1 MAASINTNYAAM
13 LAAQNLNRTTA
24 VLGEVQTRISTG
36 LKVASAKDN
45 GAVYGIAL
53 RQQATSQSL
62 NAVRESLQRAQSVTD
77 VSLAAGETITDLL
90 VQMKEKALASIDT
103 TINAPERLI
112 LNADFTA
119 LRTQI
124 NTAANNSG
132 FNGASLI
139 SSTATAIRA
148 LADDT
153 GGRTISVGRQWLFT
167 PSTATT
173 DSNVRV
179 RTTSTIGNV
188 VAASASLSLVNES
201 IQRVAIA
208 LAAIGT
214 GSKAL
219 LNHTNF
225 INKLQDAVD
234 AGVGN
239 IIDADMAKEAS
250 RLQSTQAKQQLGFQ
264 ALAIANQG
272 PSNLLG
278 LFR

>member
-13 LAAQNLNRTTA
+13 LAAQNVNATTEM
-24 VLGEVQTRISTG
+24 LSGVQQRIATG
-36 LKVASAKDN
+36 LKVSSAKDN
-45 GAVYGIAL
+45 GAIYGIAL

-90 VQMKEKALASIDT
+90 VQMKEKALAAIDT
-103 TINAPERLI
+103 TISATDRQAL
-112 LNADFTA
+112 ATDFAA

-139 SSTATAIRA
+139 SNTAVAIQA

-153 GGRTISVGRQWLFT
+153 GTRVISIQVQRLFLG
-167 PSTATT
+167 STNMAVTT
-173 DSNVRV
+173 
-179 RTTSTIGNV
+179 TTSLGTT
-188 VAASASLSLVNES
+188 AQASNALSLVNRS
-201 IQRVAIA
+201 ITQVA
-208 LAAIGT
+208 LSLSRIGT

-219 LNHTNF
+219 ANHTVF
-225 INKLQDAVD
+225 INKLQDAID

-250 RLQSTQAKQQLGFQ
+250 RLQSVQAKQQLGFQ

-272 PSNLLG
+272 PSNLLS

>member
-1 MAASINTNYAAM
+1 MTSINTNYAAM

-36 LKVASAKDN
+36 LKVSSAKDN
-45 GAVYGIAL
+45 GAIYGIAL

-62 NAVRESLQRAQSVTD
+62 NAVRESLQRGQSVTD

-103 TINAPERLI
+103 TIGADERAI
-112 LNADFTA
+112 LNTDFAA

-139 SSTATAIRA
+139 SNTGTSIRA

-153 GGRTISVGRQWLFT
+153 GSRTISVAQQRLYL
-167 PSTATT
+167 STATST
-173 DSNVRV
+173 TNVLV
-179 RTTSTIGNV
+179 RATTSVGNV
-188 VAASASLSLVNES
+188 VAASGALSLVNSS

-250 RLQSTQAKQQLGFQ
+250 RLQATQAKQQLGFQ

>member
-1 MAASINTNYAAM
+1 MTSINTNYAAM

-36 LKVASAKDN
+36 LKVSSAKDN
-45 GAVYGIAL
+45 GAIYGIAL

-90 VQMKEKALASIDT
+90 VQMKEKALAAIDT
-103 TINAPERLI
+103 TIGAPERAI
-112 LNADFTA
+112 LNTDFAA

-139 SSTATAIRA
+139 SNTGTSIRA

-153 GGRTISVGRQWLFT
+153 GTRTISVAQQRLFLT
-167 PSTATT
+167 TAATT
-173 DSNVRV
+173 TNVLV
-179 RTTSTIGNV
+179 RATTSVGNV
-188 VAASASLSLVNES
+188 VAASGALSLVNAS
-201 IQRVAIA
+201 IQSVAIA

-250 RLQSTQAKQQLGFQ
+250 RLQATQAKQQLGFQ

>member
-1 MAASINTNYAAM
+1 MTSINTNYAAM

>member
-1 MAASINTNYAAM
+1 MASSINTNYAAM
-13 LAAQNLNRTTA
+13 LAAQNLNATTSA
-24 VLGEVQTRISTG
+24 LGQVQTRIATG
-36 LKVASAKDN
+36 LKVSSAKDN
-45 GAVYGIAL
+45 GAIYGIAL

-62 NAVRESLQRAQSVTD
+62 NAVRESLQRGQSVTD
-77 VSLAAGETITDLL
+77 VSLAAGETVTDLL
-90 VQMKEKALASIDT
+90 VQMKEKALAAIDT
-103 TINAPERLI
+103 SISPTDRQA

-139 SSTATAIRA
+139 SSTAAAVRS

-153 GGRTISVGRQWLFT
+153 GTVFISVGTQRL
-167 PSTATT
+167 SLGTT
-173 DSNVRV
+173 NMTVTT
-179 RTTSTIGNV
+179 TTSIGTTA
-188 VAASASLSLVNES
+188 AASSALSLVNAS
-201 IQRVAIA
+201 ITNVA
-208 LAAIGT
+208 LALSRIGT
-214 GSKAL
+214 GAKAL
-219 LNHTNF
+219 ENHTTF

-234 AGVGN
+234 NGVGN

-250 RLQSTQAKQQLGFQ
+250 RLQSIQAKQQLGFQ

>member
-1 MAASINTNYAAM
+1 M
-13 LAAQNLNRTTA
+13 LAAQNVNATTEMLSA
-24 VLGEVQTRISTG
+24 VQQRIATG
-36 LKVASAKDN
+36 LKVSSAKDN
-45 GAVYGIAL
+45 GAIYGIAL

-90 VQMKEKALASIDT
+90 VQMKEKALAAIDT
-103 TINAPERLI
+103 TISATDRQAL
-112 LNADFTA
+112 ATDFAA

-139 SSTATAIRA
+139 SNTAVAINA

-153 GGRTISVGRQWLFT
+153 GTRTISIQVQRLFLG
-167 PSTATT
+167 STNMVVTT
-173 DSNVRV
+173 
-179 RTTSTIGNV
+179 TTSLGTT
-188 VAASASLSLVNES
+188 AQASNALSLVNRS
-201 IQRVAIA
+201 ITNVA
-208 LAAIGT
+208 LSLSRIGT

-219 LNHTNF
+219 LNHTTF
-225 INKLQDAVD
+225 INKLQDAID

-250 RLQSTQAKQQLGFQ
+250 RLQSIQAKQQLGFQ

>member
-1 MAASINTNYAAM
+1 MTSINTNYAAM
-13 LAAQNLNRTTA
+13 LAAQNLNRTTS

-45 GAVYGIAL
+45 GAIYGIAL

-90 VQMKEKALASIDT
+90 VQMKEKALAAIDT
-103 TINAPERLI
+103 TIGANERAI
-112 LNADFTA
+112 LNTDFIS
-119 LRTQI
+119 LRRQI

-139 SSTATAIRA
+139 STTATAIRA

-153 GGRTISVGRQWLFT
+153 GGSTISVGRQWLFT
-167 PSTATT
+167 PTAAAT

-179 RTTSTIGNV
+179 RTTSTIGGV

-250 RLQSTQAKQQLGFQ
+250 RLQATQAKQQLGFQ

>member
-1 MAASINTNYAAM
+1 MTSINTNYAAM

-45 GAVYGIAL
+45 GAIYGIAL

-90 VQMKEKALASIDT
+90 VQMKEKALAAIDT
-103 TINAPERLI
+103 TIGANERAI
-112 LNADFTA
+112 LNTDFIS
-119 LRTQI
+119 LRRQI

-139 SSTATAIRA
+139 STTATAIRA

-153 GGRTISVGRQWLFT
+153 GGSTISVGRQWLFT
-167 PSTATT
+167 PTVAAT

-179 RTTSTIGNV
+179 RTTSTIGSV

-250 RLQSTQAKQQLGFQ
+250 RLQATQAKQQLGFQ

>member
-13 LAAQNLNRTTA
+13 LAAQNVNATTEM
-24 VLGEVQTRISTG
+24 LSGVQQRIATG
-36 LKVASAKDN
+36 LKVSSAKDN
-45 GAVYGIAL
+45 GAIYGIAL

-90 VQMKEKALASIDT
+90 VQMKEKALAAIDT
-103 TINAPERLI
+103 TISATDRQAL
-112 LNADFTA
+112 ATDFAA

-139 SSTATAIRA
+139 SNTAVAINA

-153 GGRTISVGRQWLFT
+153 GTRTISIQVQRLFLG
-167 PSTATT
+167 STNMVVTT
-173 DSNVRV
+173 
-179 RTTSTIGNV
+179 TTSLGTT
-188 VAASASLSLVNES
+188 AQASNALSLVNRS
-201 IQRVAIA
+201 ITNVA
-208 LAAIGT
+208 LSLSRIGT

-219 LNHTNF
+219 LNHTTF
-225 INKLQDAVD
+225 INKLQDAID

-250 RLQSTQAKQQLGFQ
+250 RLQSIQAKQQLGFQ

>member
-1 MAASINTNYAAM
+1 MTSINTNYAAM

-24 VLGEVQTRISTG
+24 MLGEVQTRISTG
-36 LKVASAKDN
+36 LKVSSAKDN
-45 GAVYGIAL
+45 GAIYGIAL

-90 VQMKEKALASIDT
+90 VQMKEKALAAIDN
-103 TINAPERLI
+103 TISATDRQA
-112 LNADFTA
+112 LNTDFAA
-119 LRTQI
+119 LRNQI
-124 NTAANNSG
+124 NQAANNSG

-139 SSTATAIRA
+139 NSTAVAINA

-153 GGRTISVGRQWLFT
+153 GRSTITIAAQRLSLGSTNVTVQTTTTIGTIANASAALSRVNTTIS
-167 PSTATT
+167 
-173 DSNVRV
+173 NV
-179 RTTSTIGNV
+179 
-188 VAASASLSLVNES
+188 
-201 IQRVAIA
+201 A
-208 LAAIGT
+208 LALSRIGT
-214 GSKAL
+214 GSRAL
-219 LNHTNF
+219 ANHTIF
-225 INKLQDAVD
+225 VNKLQDAVD

-250 RLQSTQAKQQLGFQ
+250 RLQSIQAKQQLGFQ

>member
-1 MAASINTNYAAM
+1 M
-13 LAAQNLNRTTA
+13 LAAQNVNATTEM
-24 VLGEVQTRISTG
+24 LGGVQQRIATG
-36 LKVASAKDN
+36 LKVSSAKDN
-45 GAVYGIAL
+45 GAIYGIAL

-90 VQMKEKALASIDT
+90 VQMKEKALAAIDT
-103 TINAPERLI
+103 TISATDRSAL
-112 LNADFTA
+112 ATDFGA

-139 SSTATAIRA
+139 SNTGITIQA

-153 GGRTISVGRQWLFT
+153 GTRTITVRAQNLSLGSTVMVV
-167 PSTATT
+167 TATT
-173 DSNVRV
+173 TLG
-179 RTTSTIGNV
+179 TTATAST
-188 VAASASLSLVNES
+188 ALSLVNRS
-201 IQRVAIA
+201 ITNVA
-208 LAAIGT
+208 LALANIGT

-219 LNHTNF
+219 LNHTTF
-225 INKLQDAVD
+225 INKLQDAID

-250 RLQSTQAKQQLGFQ
+250 RLQSVQAKQQLGFQ

>member
-1 MAASINTNYAAM
+1 MTSINTNYAAM

-36 LKVASAKDN
+36 LKVSSAKDN
-45 GAVYGIAL
+45 GAIYGIAL

-103 TINAPERLI
+103 TIGADERAI
-112 LNADFTA
+112 LNTDFAA

-139 SSTATAIRA
+139 SNTGTSIRA

-153 GGRTISVGRQWLFT
+153 GSRTISVAQQRLYL
-167 PSTATT
+167 STATST
-173 DSNVRV
+173 TNVLV
-179 RTTSTIGNV
+179 RATTSVGNV
-188 VAASASLSLVNES
+188 VAASGALSLVNSS

>member
-1 MAASINTNYAAM
+1 MTSINTNYAAM

-45 GAVYGIAL
+45 GAIYGIAL

-90 VQMKEKALASIDT
+90 VQMKEKALAAIDT
-103 TINAPERLI
+103 TIGANERAI
-112 LNADFTA
+112 LNTDFGS
-119 LRTQI
+119 LRRQI

-153 GGRTISVGRQWLFT
+153 GGSTISVGRQWLFT
-167 PSTATT
+167 PVTAAAT

-179 RTTSTIGNV
+179 RTTSSIGNV

-250 RLQSTQAKQQLGFQ
+250 RLQATQAKQQLGFQ

>member
-1 MAASINTNYAAM
+1 MTSINTNYAAM
-13 LAAQNLNRTTA
+13 LAAQNLNRTTS

-45 GAVYGIAL
+45 GAIYGIAL

-90 VQMKEKALASIDT
+90 VQMKEKALAAIDT
-103 TINAPERLI
+103 TIGANERAI
-112 LNADFTA
+112 LNTDFIS
-119 LRTQI
+119 LRRQI

-139 SSTATAIRA
+139 SNTATAIRA

-153 GGRTISVGRQWLFT
+153 GGSTISVGRQWLFT
-167 PSTATT
+167 PTVAAT

-179 RTTSTIGNV
+179 RTTSTIGSV

-250 RLQSTQAKQQLGFQ
+250 RLQATQAKQQLGFQ

>member
-1 MAASINTNYAAM
+1 MTSINTNYAAM
-13 LAAQNLNRTTA
+13 LAAQNVNATTEMLSA
-24 VLGEVQTRISTG
+24 VQQRIATG
-36 LKVASAKDN
+36 LKVSSAKDN
-45 GAVYGIAL
+45 GAIYGIAL

-90 VQMKEKALASIDT
+90 VQMKEKALAAIDT
-103 TINAPERLI
+103 TISATDRQAL
-112 LNADFTA
+112 ATDFAA

-139 SSTATAIRA
+139 SNTAVAINA

-153 GGRTISVGRQWLFT
+153 GTRTISIQVQRLFLG
-167 PSTATT
+167 STNMVVTT
-173 DSNVRV
+173 
-179 RTTSTIGNV
+179 TTSLGTT
-188 VAASASLSLVNES
+188 AQASNALSLVNRS
-201 IQRVAIA
+201 ITNVA
-208 LAAIGT
+208 LSLSRIGT

-219 LNHTNF
+219 LNHTTF
-225 INKLQDAVD
+225 INKLQDAID

-250 RLQSTQAKQQLGFQ
+250 RLQSIQAKQQLGFQ

>member
-13 LAAQNLNRTTA
+13 LAAQNVNATTEMLSA
-24 VLGEVQTRISTG
+24 VQQRIATG
-36 LKVASAKDN
+36 LKVSSAKDN
-45 GAVYGIAL
+45 GAIYGIAL

-90 VQMKEKALASIDT
+90 VQMKEKALAAIDT
-103 TINAPERLI
+103 TISATDRSAL
-112 LNADFTA
+112 ATDFGA

-139 SSTATAIRA
+139 SNTGITIQA

-153 GGRTISVGRQWLFT
+153 GTRTITVRAQNLSLGSTVMVV
-167 PSTATT
+167 TATT
-173 DSNVRV
+173 TLG
-179 RTTSTIGNV
+179 TTATAST
-188 VAASASLSLVNES
+188 ALSLVNRS
-201 IQRVAIA
+201 ITNVA
-208 LAAIGT
+208 LSLSRIGT

-219 LNHTNF
+219 LNHTTF
-225 INKLQDAVD
+225 INKLQDAID

-250 RLQSTQAKQQLGFQ
+250 RLQSVQAKQQLGFQ

>member
-1 MAASINTNYAAM
+1 M

-36 LKVASAKDN
+36 LKVSSAKDN
-45 GAVYGIAL
+45 GAIYGIAL

-62 NAVRESLQRAQSVTD
+62 NAVRESLQRGQSVTD

-90 VQMKEKALASIDT
+90 VQMKEKALAAIDT
-103 TINAPERLI
+103 TIGASERQI
-112 LNADFTA
+112 LNTDFAA

-132 FNGASLI
+132 FNGATLI
-139 SSTATAIRA
+139 GTTAQAVRS

-153 GGRTISVGRQWLFT
+153 GTRTISVGRQYLFVPT
-167 PSTATT
+167 AAASNTNMAVTTTTSIGTVAAASTAL
-173 DSNVRV
+173 SRV
-179 RTTSTIGNV
+179 N
-188 VAASASLSLVNES
+188 NS
-201 IQRVAIA
+201 IQNVAIS

-214 GSKAL
+214 GSRAL

-234 AGVGN
+234 AGIGN

-250 RLQSTQAKQQLGFQ
+250 RLQATQAKQQLGFQ

>member
-1 MAASINTNYAAM
+1 MTSINTNYAAM

-45 GAVYGIAL
+45 GAIYGIAL

-90 VQMKEKALASIDT
+90 VQMKEKALAAIDT
-103 TINAPERLI
+103 TIGANERAI
-112 LNADFTA
+112 LNTDFVS
-119 LRTQI
+119 LRRQI

-139 SSTATAIRA
+139 SNTATAIRA

-153 GGRTISVGRQWLFT
+153 GGSTISVGRQWLFT
-167 PSTATT
+167 PTVAAT

-179 RTTSTIGNV
+179 RTTSTIGGV

-250 RLQSTQAKQQLGFQ
+250 RLQATQAKQQLGFQ

>member
-1 MAASINTNYAAM
+1 MTSINTNYAAM

-36 LKVASAKDN
+36 LKVSSAKDN
-45 GAVYGIAL
+45 GAIYGIAL

-62 NAVRESLQRAQSVTD
+62 NAVRESLQRGQSVTD

-90 VQMKEKALASIDT
+90 VQMKEKALAAIDT
-103 TINAPERLI
+103 TIGASERQI
-112 LNADFTA
+112 LNTDFAA

-132 FNGASLI
+132 FNGATLI
-139 SSTATAIRA
+139 GTTAQAVRS

-153 GGRTISVGRQWLFT
+153 GTRTISVGRQYLFVPT
-167 PSTATT
+167 VAASNTNMAVTT
-173 DSNVRV
+173 
-179 RTTSTIGNV
+179 TTSIGNV
-188 VAASASLSLVNES
+188 AAASTALSRVNTS
-201 IQRVAIA
+201 IQNVAIS

-250 RLQSTQAKQQLGFQ
+250 RLQATQAKQQLGFQ

>member
-13 LAAQNLNRTTA
+13 LAAQNVNATTEM
-24 VLGEVQTRISTG
+24 LSGVQQRIATG
-36 LKVASAKDN
+36 LKVSSAKDN
-45 GAVYGIAL
+45 GAIYGIAL

-90 VQMKEKALASIDT
+90 VQMKEKALAAIDT
-103 TINAPERLI
+103 TISATDRQAL
-112 LNADFTA
+112 ATDFAA

-139 SSTATAIRA
+139 SNTAVAINA

-153 GGRTISVGRQWLFT
+153 GTKTISIQVQRLDLGST
-167 PSTATT
+167 NMVVTATT
-173 DSNVRV
+173 SLG
-179 RTTSTIGNV
+179 TT
-188 VAASASLSLVNES
+188 AQASSALSLVNRS
-201 IQRVAIA
+201 ITNVA
-208 LAAIGT
+208 LALSRIGT

-219 LNHTNF
+219 LNHTTF
-225 INKLQDAVD
+225 INKLQDAID

-250 RLQSTQAKQQLGFQ
+250 RLQSIQAKQQLGFQ

>member
-1 MAASINTNYAAM
+1 MTSINTNYAAM
-13 LAAQNLNRTTA
+13 LAAQNLNRTTS

-45 GAVYGIAL
+45 GAIYGIAL

-90 VQMKEKALASIDT
+90 VQMKEKALAAIDT
-103 TINAPERLI
+103 TIGANERAI
-112 LNADFTA
+112 LNTDFIS
-119 LRTQI
+119 LRRQI

-139 SSTATAIRA
+139 SNTATAIRA

-153 GGRTISVGRQWLFT
+153 GGSTISVGRQWLFT
-167 PSTATT
+167 PTVAAT

-179 RTTSTIGNV
+179 RTTSTIGGV

-250 RLQSTQAKQQLGFQ
+250 RLQATQAKQQLGFQ

>member
-1 MAASINTNYAAM
+1 MASSINTNYAAM
-13 LAAQNLNRTTA
+13 LAAQNVNATTEM
-24 VLGEVQTRISTG
+24 LGGVQQRIATG
-36 LKVASAKDN
+36 LKVSSAKDN
-45 GAVYGIAL
+45 GAIYGIAL

-90 VQMKEKALASIDT
+90 VQMKEKALAAIDT
-103 TINAPERLI
+103 TISATDRSAL
-112 LNADFTA
+112 ATDFGA

-139 SSTATAIRA
+139 SNTGITIQA

-153 GGRTISVGRQWLFT
+153 GTRTIT
-167 PSTATT
+167 
-173 DSNVRV
+173 VRAQNLSLG
-179 RTTSTIGNV
+179 STIMV
-188 VAASASLSLVNES
+188 VAATTTLGTTATASAALTLVNRS
-201 IQRVAIA
+201 ITNVA
-208 LAAIGT
+208 LALANIGT

-225 INKLQDAVD
+225 INKLQDAID

-250 RLQSTQAKQQLGFQ
+250 RLQSVQAKQQLGFQ

>member
-1 MAASINTNYAAM
+1 MTSINTNYAAM

-45 GAVYGIAL
+45 GAIYGIAL

-90 VQMKEKALASIDT
+90 VQMKEKALAAIDT
-103 TINAPERLI
+103 TIGANERAI
-112 LNADFTA
+112 LNTDFIS
-119 LRTQI
+119 LRRQI

-139 SSTATAIRA
+139 SNTATAIRA

-153 GGRTISVGRQWLFT
+153 GGSTISVGRQWLFT
-167 PSTATT
+167 PTVAAT

-179 RTTSTIGNV
+179 RTTSTIGGV

-250 RLQSTQAKQQLGFQ
+250 RLQATQAKQQLGFQ